1 MRPCIARLAGRLQHP
16 GGVLALAPDPHEG
29 KWQRAGSYLDGNRSA
44 ALRVSPGTLEA
55 ELARDLIPE
64 LGAAKGGAA
73 DHECVKHEFHEVS
86 VVSPQLNALTNAR
99 TPDRPAA
106 FNLVDHN
113 ELEAA
118 RDRPVRLT

>member
-1 MRPCIARLAGRLQHP
+1 MRPCIARLAGRSHHP
-16 GGVLALAPDPHEG
+16 GGALALAPDSHEG
-29 KWQRAGSYLDGNRSA
+29 KWQRARSYLDGNRSA

-55 ELARDLIPE
+55 ELARDLITE
-64 LGAAKGGAA
+64 LGTAKGGAA
-73 DHECVKHEFHEVS
+73 DHVCVKHEFHEVS

-106 FNLVDHN
+106 LNLVDHN